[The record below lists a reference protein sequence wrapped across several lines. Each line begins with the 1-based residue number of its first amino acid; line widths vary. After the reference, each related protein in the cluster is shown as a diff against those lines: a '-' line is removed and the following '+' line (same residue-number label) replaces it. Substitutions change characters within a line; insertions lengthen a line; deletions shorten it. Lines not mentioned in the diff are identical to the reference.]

1 MLFICTKKP
10 LHIVTAATTKTK
22 ATTTTTGKWDDF
34 IIWNMTLNLTKK
46 NCYNCF
52 ETNWIIFFC
61 LHFFLPEAFYLLF
74 CCWNLELVKRV
85 KTGGALNET
94 FTSENWSGKTAL
106 LHLTFFQLTHT
117 HNHFLMLFLS
127 QTNGHHHHLIRM
139 IYYFYVSIAFFLN
152 LQSSPPPYHHHLFL
166 FLFTPYHHHHLFN
179 QLTIVLFFLL

>member
-1 MLFICTKKP
+1 MLFICTKKT
-10 LHIVTAATTKTK
+10 LHIVTAAATKTK

-34 IIWNMTLNLTKK
+34 FYMKHDFEFDKEKLLQLFWNKLNYIFLFTL
-46 NCYNCF
+46 
-52 ETNWIIFFC
+52 
-61 LHFFLPEAFYLLF
+61 FLPEAFYLLF

-166 FLFTPYHHHHLFN
+166 FLFTPYHHHLFN
-179 QLTIVLFFLL
+179 QLTIVLFFN